1 MDVFSI
7 ASFIGSV
14 AFALSGFFAGVRH
27 KLDFMGIFIVSM
39 LTANGGGAIRDVL
52 VGRTP
57 NVLKD
62 INAFYLVCAV
72 IALAWVFKLYRFATL
87 ERSAWFVMSDAV
99 GLVAF
104 GLTGAII
111 GIEADLTIFGVM
123 VLSFL
128 TASGGG
134 IIRDLMVN
142 QVPSILN
149 SDFYGSVAILI
160 ALSLYALEQ
169 FEMRSETNMIIVLL
183 IALIIRLIAW
193 RKAWQLPRANF

>member
-1 MDVFSI
+1 MDIFSA

-62 INAFYLVCAV
+62 INAFYLVCVV

-111 GIEADLTIFGVM
+111 GIEAELTIFGVM

-160 ALSLYALEQ
+160 ALSLYGLEQ
-169 FEMRSETNMIIVLL
+169 FEMRTETNMAIVLI
-183 IALIIRLIAW
+183 IALVIRLIAW
-193 RKAWQLPRANF
+193 HKEWQLPRANF

>member
-1 MDVFSI
+1 MDVFSV
-7 ASFIGSV
+7 ASFVGSV
-14 AFALSGFFAGVRH
+14 AFALSGFLAGVRH

-62 INAFYLVCAV
+62 INAFYLVCVV
-72 IALAWVFKLYRFATL
+72 ISLAWLFKLYRFASL

-111 GIEADLTIFGVM
+111 GIESDLTIFGVM

-169 FEMRSETNMIIVLL
+169 IGMRTETNMTIVLI
-183 IALIIRLIAW
+183 IALLIRLMAW
-193 RKAWQLPRANF
+193 HKEWQLPRANF